1 MRRIG
6 FHIALMAGAALML
19 AGCGFADVRSPLPE
33 FMRAKAPEPPALE
46 PAPDVKRM
54 LKEKLDAVFTAA
66 SQPSQVRV
74 SEPRPNLRGPGWTA
88 CVKAE
93 VISVTGKPL
102 GTQTYRVEISGG
114 VIADRQKVEAR
125 GHLQPPRATSRSS
138 GYRQRVVARTG
149 QSFSA
154 LVSENST
161 RAPRVG
167 LSGAR

>member
-1 MRRIG
+1 
-6 FHIALMAGAALML
+6 MAGAALTL

-33 FMRAKAPEPPALE
+33 FMRAKAPEPPPLE

-54 LKEKLDAVFTAA
+54 LKEKLDSVFTAA
-66 SQPSQVRV
+66 SQPTHVRV

-114 VIADRQKVEAR
+114 VIADRQKVEAEDTCSHR
-125 GHLQPPRATSRSS
+125 ELRAGLAATGSGSS
-138 GYRQRVVARTG
+138 PAPDRVSARWSART
-149 QSFSA
+149 
-154 LVSENST
+154 
-161 RAPRVG
+161 AP
-167 LSGAR
+167 ARRGWDYQARDR